1 MGYTKPTPIQEQ
13 TIPLILEDK
22 DLIACAQT
30 GTGKTASYLLPVLQK
45 MSNAKHRHLNTLV
58 LAPTRELAQQ
68 IDQQVEGLAYFTG
81 ISSIAVYGGGDGGVY
96 EQQRKGIM
104 QGADILIATPGRLI
118 SFLVSG
124 IVKFEHLEHLILDE
138 ADRMLDMGFFEDIL
152 RIITY
157 LPVKRQTLLFSAT
170 MPTRIR
176 ELAKRILQNPQQVN
190 IATSQP
196 AVGIDQQAYLT
207 FDEQKNK
214 LLVKILK
221 DKEYKSVLIFSST
234 KEKVKQLHQQL
245 RKIGINAEA
254 FHSDLEQDNREQ
266 ILRAFKARQLPVII
280 GTDVL
285 ARGIDVEGISLVLN
299 YDVPPDPEDYIHRI
313 GRTARAETTG
323 TAITFINEKDQRKFH
338 SIETMIG
345 REIRKVPLPDGM
357 GDGPAYQPGMKRS
370 NHTGHTGGRSGAS
383 SGSGRSSGGR
393 SGAPRSDGGRSV
405 GSGKGRSNGS
415 IPEHAGE
422 SGIVP
427 AEGAVS
433 VEGSSLTNGNNHS
446 EGSRSADG
454 SRSGK
459 RRSGARA
466 GSGSVDEGRERTY
479 TRPAHVAGDAT
490 TRKSA
495 EAAILAHAE
504 AKAIRTG
511 ESSEHEETVS
521 AVGAEIN
528 AHNAP
533 LNGAENS

>member
-13 TIPLILEDK
+13 TIPLILLDK

-45 MSNAKHRHLNTLV
+45 MATAKHRHLNTLI

-96 EQQRKGIM
+96 EQQRKGII

-176 ELAKRILQNPQQVN
+176 ELAKRILQNPEQIN

-196 AVGIDQQAYLT
+196 AIGINQQAYLT

-214 LLVKILK
+214 LLIKILK

-245 RKIGINAEA
+245 RKTGINAEA
-254 FHSDLEQDNREQ
+254 FHSDLDQENREQ
-266 ILRAFKARQLPVII
+266 ILRAFKARQLPIII

-338 SIETMIG
+338 SIETLIG
-345 REIRKVPLPDGM
+345 REIPKIPLPEDM
-357 GDGPAYQPGMKRS
+357 GEGPAYQPSVKRV
-370 NHTGHTGGRSGAS
+370 GHSHSTGGRTGPGAKKSWKKKSGRKLGEASQPREPGSNSSSLTGGNSGSSTGGNSGSSTGNNSGSSTGSNSGTGGS
-383 SGSGRSSGGR
+383 SGS
-393 SGAPRSDGGRSV
+393 AF
-405 GSGKGRSNGS
+405 
-415 IPEHAGE
+415 
-422 SGIVP
+422 
-427 AEGAVS
+427 
-433 VEGSSLTNGNNHS
+433 
-446 EGSRSADG
+446 
-454 SRSGK
+454 
-459 RRSGARA
+459 
-466 GSGSVDEGRERTY
+466 
-479 TRPAHVAGDAT
+479 
-490 TRKSA
+490 
-495 EAAILAHAE
+495 
-504 AKAIRTG
+504 
-511 ESSEHEETVS
+511 
-521 AVGAEIN
+521 
-528 AHNAP
+528 
-533 LNGAENS
+533 